1 MIKRYLKFK
10 VAFIMLLAIVL
21 LTLFVQPWRDGLLI
35 KVGLTLVHHDEL
47 QQADAIVIA
56 VDGTAPEVLEAV
68 DLVHTGYAPKVW
80 VLAGPPDELGL
91 EFARRGLPYADK
103 STVAV
108 STLKA
113 LGVKNAEIAHPRV
126 DGTNSEIHMLPGW
139 LAEKKYKKIIFV
151 VVADHSSRVRR
162 ILDRA
167 LKTEHTSSI
176 IIVRYSKFAQYKAED
191 WWRARGGIRTVIVEY
206 QKLILDVLQHPIWG

>member
-1 MIKRYLKFK
+1 MFKRYLKLK
-10 VAFIMLLAIVL
+10 VALIVL
-21 LTLFVQPWRDGLLI
+21 LAVVLVPLFVQPWREDLLI
-35 KVGLTLVHHDEL
+35 KVGQALIHHDEL

-68 DLVHTGYAPKVW
+68 DLVHAGYAPKVW

-113 LGVKNAEIAHPRV
+113 LGVKNVEIARPRV
-126 DGTNSEIHMLPGW
+126 DGTHGEIDLLPGW
-139 LAEKKYKKIIFV
+139 LAEQQYKKIIFV
-151 VVADHSSRVRR
+151 VVADHSHRVRR
-162 ILDRA
+162 MLDRA
-167 LKTEHTSSI
+167 LTTEKTSPTVL
-176 IIVRYSKFAQYKAED
+176 VRYSKFAQYKAED

-206 QKLILDVLQHPIWG
+206 QKLVLDVLQHPLGG